1 MNTRKT
7 IQDLNEMMELVFAG
21 THLKLNPIES
31 INSVYYPNW
40 GIEITPDEFIR
51 LFVDIEK
58 QGTAPKEVSPEVWQT
73 LLKVAR
79 SIVPFSMKEVAWA
92 KLARSAAE
100 LVLNFHDRHKKVN
113 ILVVYAGFADYNHGK
128 GFLIT
133 ELKNA
138 IYTAILE
145 NAHSKFKEIASNLH
159 FTIVDKMK
167 EPLEA
172 ARQQIV
178 SMFPDSNVETLQ
190 HYDLVALKRLIKDMD
205 RKGYYHLVINTSLFG
220 KHPFTSEFYKA
231 ISLLTQKDG
240 YFLSANG
247 HHALWKH
254 PFIFRE
260 LVRRLHG
267 ANLEIFDDFIMA
279 NYDQNPSDIDF
290 KSLFESDV
298 EMLQTELVIEY
309 YVRLNDAF
317 ERLSQEMGE
326 KVVPPDG
333 IFDATTTVS
342 TKVQQLSQSFFTN
355 RVVAVVSPKFKDT
368 HVDFIFATESRKI
381 KE

>member
-1 MNTRKT
+1 
-7 IQDLNEMMELVFAG
+7 MMRLVFAD
-21 THLKLNPIES
+21 TYLKLNPIES
-31 INSVYYPNW
+31 INSEYYPNW

-58 QGTAPKEVSPEVWQT
+58 QGTAPKEVSPEVWDT
-73 LLKVAR
+73 LLWVAR

-100 LVLNFHDRHKKVN
+100 LVLNFYDKYGKVN

-128 GFLIT
+128 GFLIA

-167 EPLEA
+167 EPLET
-172 ARQQIV
+172 ARQQIS
-178 SMFPDSNVETLQ
+178 SMFPDSTVEVIQ
-190 HYDLVALKRLIKDMD
+190 HYDLVALKRLILDMN
-205 RKGYYHLVINTSLFG
+205 RKGFYHVVINTSLFG
-220 KHPFTSEFYKA
+220 KHPFSSEFYKA
-231 ISLLTQKDG
+231 ISILTQKDG

-260 LVRRLHG
+260 LVKRVKG

-279 NYDQNPSDIDF
+279 NYNQNPAEIDF
-290 KSLFESDV
+290 ESLFESNT
-298 EMLQTELVIEY
+298 EMLQTQLVIEY
-309 YVRLNDAF
+309 YTRLNDAF
-317 ERLSQEMGE
+317 EKLSKEMGE
-326 KVVPPDG
+326 KVIPPDG
-333 IFDATTTVS
+333 IFDATTTIS

-355 RVVAVVSPKFKDT
+355 RVIPVVSPKFEGVI
-368 HVDFIFATESRKI
+368 VDFIFAVESRKT
-381 KE
+381 KK